1 MKAREVREIMQTG
14 GSQISPEDPVAKIL
28 EVIAEQQHDQEKN
41 LLVVARMVDT
51 LIDTTIALTNITGNP
66 EMLAKMLEIQQ
77 RGSAEDKMKAA
88 RKTDGID
95 VGSEDSQV

>member
-41 LLVVARMVDT
+41 LLAVARMVDT
-51 LIDTTIALTNITGNP
+51 LIDTT
-66 EMLAKMLEIQQ
+66 
-77 RGSAEDKMKAA
+77 
-88 RKTDGID
+88 
-95 VGSEDSQV
+95 